1 MNKKFT
7 KILICPAFLAGMM
20 MFSCTEVE
28 KIEVDHNSVPTRT
41 RCGTTAVLLLSDG
54 SLTGLR
60 LGLQGV
66 AT

>member
-28 KIEVDHNSVPTRT
+28 KIEYYTLGGAKLSEPVKGINIRKITYAN
-41 RCGTTAVLLLSDG
+41 GKTATDKVIK
-54 SLTGLR
+54 
-60 LGLQGV
+60 
-66 AT
+66 